1 MRGLHLAAALSLLAG
16 CTHVRAVR
24 TLAAGE
30 TELAIDEGGP
40 IVLGVGA
47 QRALFPFGSPGHAL
61 RHGFERGEIHGAVH
75 ALPAAFG
82 VVWLEAGG
90 SFRLFDQRGARP
102 YLLTTLAVHAATDG
116 PHWVGA
122 TQLTLVASWAHREGR
137 VVPYLGWDS
146 ILAFPDVRYVG
157 AAFAGVRVGSKVF
170 LAPELRWLLPWE
182 RVEPVAFRPLSPG
195 RGVLGLGLSIGARFP
210 LADAR

>member
-1 MRGLHLAAALSLLAG
+1 MLARRVGVVLLSLHAWLPAVAAL
-16 CTHVRAVR
+16 R
-24 TLAAGE
+24 TV
-30 TELAIDEGGP
+30 P
-40 IVLGVGA
+40 
-47 QRALFPFGSPGHAL
+47 L
-61 RHGFERGEIHGAVH
+61 RPLSRR
-75 ALPAAFG
+75 
-82 VVWLEAGG
+82 
-90 SFRLFDQRGARP
+90 S
-102 YLLTTLAVHAATDG
+102 LLTTLAVHAATDG